1 MQLLLACIL
10 LLLLSISTAFQGL
23 FTYRKFNSFT
33 LNMKTPK
40 IGSHGQNFK
49 YLPIHKGSDEEHFP
63 RIMPIAGVYPS
74 ITYEQLMAP
83 RSSEASDPGQWA
95 YEFTDPDGPQI
106 GTVALPG
113 SDTITNC
120 IDPVVMISK
129 NTDLGVSVI
138 EEVEMIVVVD
148 RGDIEFSKENFYL
161 FQDPNNN
168 LIVQWCDSERPDYQ
182 VVGKIVLCCIPWTT
196 AMKPKSSGFLED
208 D

>member
-1 MQLLLACIL
+1 MNLFIAYVLIL
-10 LLLLSISTAFQGL
+10 LRFSTAFYGQNIH
-23 FTYRKFNSFT
+23 RKLNSFT

-40 IGSHGQNFK
+40 VGSHGQNFK
-49 YLPIHKGSDEEHFP
+49 YLPLHRGSDEEHFP

-83 RSSEASDPGQWA
+83 RSTEASDPGQWT
-95 YEFTDPDGPQI
+95 YEFTDPDGSQI

-120 IDPVVMISK
+120 VDPVVVISK

-148 RGDIEFSKENFYL
+148 RGNTEFSKENFYM
-161 FQDPNNN
+161 FQDPNSN
-168 LIVQWCDSERPDYQ
+168 LVIQWCDSERPEYQ